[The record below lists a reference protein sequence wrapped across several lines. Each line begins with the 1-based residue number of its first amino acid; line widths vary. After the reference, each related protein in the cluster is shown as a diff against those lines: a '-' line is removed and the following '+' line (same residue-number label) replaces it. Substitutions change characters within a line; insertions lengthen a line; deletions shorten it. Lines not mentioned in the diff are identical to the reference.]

1 MTNEELEI
9 WQQAAPGRSTVMQ
22 ALIKERDK
30 DIVAGVERPA
40 QTIVGQVSGAGNRHV
55 SLPKAQ
61 VTGEFRVPN
70 AVFKKGG
77 TGTITVTTEDVSGY
91 TPGTG
96 VSEVD
101 DVDTLTF
108 DQDVF
113 EIFDGGGGQCV
124 VRLKTCDA
132 TCP

>member
-1 MTNEELEI
+1 MADSIQTDSDAGS
-9 WQQAAPGRSTVMQ
+9 QSQVGVGKVDRTPK
-22 ALIKERDK
+22 ALHQIQPNWIED
-30 DIVAGVERPA
+30 GHG
-40 QTIVGQVSGAGNRHV
+40 IVGPRRQVVVPQSARPHRMDFGIDNV
-55 SLPKAQ
+55 SNPDP
-61 VTGEFRVPN
+61 V
-70 AVFKKGG
+70 GG
-77 TGTITVTTEDVSGY
+77 GKITVTTEDASGY

-96 VSEVD
+96 VATVPSVT
-101 DVDTLTF
+101 TLTF

>member
-1 MTNEELEI
+1 MDVQKDSDAGAQSQTGV
-9 WQQAAPGRSTVMQ
+9 GRV
-22 ALIKERDK
+22 
-30 DIVAGVERPA
+30 
-40 QTIVGQVSGAGNRHV
+40 N
-55 SLPKAQ
+55 Q
-61 VTGEFRVPN
+61 VTKALHEVQPNWTEDGYGIRGPQRQVVPKSNASPFPMDFRVDNSRNSPLS
-70 AVFKKGG
+70 GG
-77 TGTITVTTEDVSGY
+77 GAIVVTTEDATGY

-96 VSEVD
+96 VSTVNG
-101 DVDTLTF
+101 VTTLTF